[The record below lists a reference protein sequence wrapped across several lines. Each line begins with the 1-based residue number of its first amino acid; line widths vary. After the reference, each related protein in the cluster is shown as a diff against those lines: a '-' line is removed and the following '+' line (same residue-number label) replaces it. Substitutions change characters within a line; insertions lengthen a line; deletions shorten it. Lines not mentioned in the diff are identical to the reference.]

1 MQNYCRGFYYL
12 CEKIKIFTTMTG
24 KAIGRYVWLLNT
36 LLQHKKLTFKEIC
49 NLWNKSSQNDGKPL
63 ALRTFH
69 LHRAAIAELFGV
81 EIKCKAETYEYYI
94 ASPDELKNNSA
105 QQWLFNSFAISN
117 TIEAGRNMK
126 DRILFEEIPSGAEY
140 AQVVVDA
147 MQQNKVLFVDY
158 KPFQGEKFE
167 LYLQPYAMRIYNQ
180 RWYVVGRFKE
190 SGKIRNIALDRILRM
205 EITDESFT
213 LPEDFDAS
221 DYYAHT
227 VGIFVNEELKPQRVV
242 LRTFGVSTE
251 YMRSVPLHHSQRE
264 IATNGDEYSDFEYL
278 LNITPELTGKLL
290 SKGDWVEV
298 LEPKSLRDEIRSK
311 VEAMADI
318 YKKRRLFG
326 II

>member
-1 MQNYCRGFYYL
+1 MAN
-12 CEKIKIFTTMTG
+12 KTIS
-24 KAIGRYVWLLNT
+24 RYVWLLNT
-36 LLQHKKLTFKEIC
+36 LMQRKSLTFKEIC
-49 NLWNKSSQNDGKPL
+49 DLWDRSSLNDGKAL

-69 LHRAAIAELFGV
+69 QHREAIAELFGV
-81 EIKCKAETYEYYI
+81 EIVCDVATYKYSI
-94 ASPDELKNNSA
+94 SSPEELKNNSA

-126 DRILFEEIPSGAEY
+126 DRILFEEIPSGAEF
-140 AQVVVDA
+140 AQTVVDA

-167 LYLQPYAMRIYNQ
+167 LYLQPYAMRVYNQ

-190 SGKIRNIALDRILRM
+190 SGTIRNIALDRILRM
-205 EITDESFT
+205 EITDEEFV

-227 VGIFVNEELKPQRVV
+227 VGIFVNEALKPQRVV

-251 YMRSVPLHHSQRE
+251 YMRTVPLHHSQRE
-264 IATNGDEYSDFEYL
+264 IATNGNEHSDFEYH
-278 LNITPELTGKLL
+278 LNLTPELTGKLL

-298 LEPKSLRDEIRSK
+298 LEPKSLREEVK
-311 VEAMADI
+311 KYADSI
-318 YKKRRLFG
+318 SNLYRKKRFWE
-326 II
+326 

>member
-1 MQNYCRGFYYL
+1 MASNTV
-12 CEKIKIFTTMTG
+12 K
-24 KAIGRYVWLLNT
+24 RYVWLLNT
-36 LLQHKKLTFKEIC
+36 LIQRRSLTFKEIC
-49 NLWNKSSQNDGKPL
+49 DLWDKSSLNDGKAL

-69 LHRAAIAELFGV
+69 QHREAVAELFGV
-81 EIKCKAETYEYYI
+81 EIVCDTNTYKYSI
-94 ASPDELKNNSA
+94 ASPEELKNNSA

-126 DRILFEEIPSGAEY
+126 DRILFEEIPGGAEY

-147 MQQNKVLFVDY
+147 MQQNRVLLVDY

-190 SGKIRNIALDRILRM
+190 SGKIRNIALDRILHM
-205 EITDESFT
+205 EITDEVFS
-213 LPEDFDAS
+213 LPEEFDAS

-242 LRTFGVSTE
+242 LRTYGVSTE

-264 IATNGDEYSDFEYL
+264 IATNGNESSDFEYY
-278 LNITPELTGKLL
+278 LNLTPELTGKLL

-298 LEPKSLRDEIRSK
+298 IEPKELREKIKEQAQAIAELYR
-311 VEAMADI
+311 
-318 YKKRRLFG
+318 KKRFWE
-326 II
+326 

>member
-1 MQNYCRGFYYL
+1 
-12 CEKIKIFTTMTG
+12 MTG

-49 NLWNKSSQNDGKPL
+49 NLWNKSSQNDGKAL

-69 LHRAAIAELFGV
+69 LHREAVAELFGV
-81 EIKCKAETYEYYI
+81 EIVCDTNTYKYSI

-205 EITDESFT
+205 EITDEEFV

-221 DYYAHT
+221 EYYAHT
-227 VGIFVNEELKPQRVV
+227 VGIFVNEGLKPQRVV
-242 LRTFGVSTE
+242 LRTYGVSTE
-251 YMRSVPLHHSQRE
+251 YMRSVPLHPSQRE
-264 IATNGDEYSDFEYL
+264 IATNGNESSDFEYY
-278 LNITPELTGKLL
+278 LNLTPELTGKIL

-298 LEPKSLRDEIRSK
+298 LEPKQLREEVK
-311 VEAMADI
+311 KYADSI
-318 YKKRRLFG
+318 SNLYRKKRFWE
-326 II
+326 